1 MLNKEKQTMFTGII
15 ECLGQVVEAKHYEN
29 GNKEL
34 FISAPFVDELV
45 LGQSIAHNGV
55 CLTVTTIES
64 GIYRVT
70 AIEETLDR
78 TNVGDIDKGD
88 DVNLERCMLANG
100 RFDGHIV
107 QGHVDTIGICEGV
120 EMKNGSWIFTFSHP
134 EKPEYMTIEKGSI
147 CVNGISL
154 TVAKSE
160 KDHFSVAI
168 IPYTFENTNLKKVS
182 KGMKINL
189 EFDILGKYLFKMTQ
203 KLT

>member
-1 MLNKEKQTMFTGII
+1 MFTGII
-15 ECLGQVVEAKHYEN
+15 ECLGQVIEAKDHAN

-34 FISAPFVDELV
+34 FISAPFADELV

-55 CLTVTTIES
+55 CLTVTSIEK
-64 GIYRVT
+64 GIYQVT
-70 AIEETLDR
+70 AIEETLER
-78 TNVGDIDKGD
+78 TNIGDIIKGD
-88 DVNLERCMLANG
+88 EVNLERCMLANG

-107 QGHVDTIGICEGV
+107 QGHVDTIGNCEEV
-120 EMKNGSWIFTFSHP
+120 ELKDGSWIFTFSHP

-160 KDHFSVAI
+160 KNHFSVAI
-168 IPYTFENTNLKKVS
+168 IPYTFENTNLKNVV
-182 KGMKINL
+182 KGVNINI